1 MLTLLMA
8 SAFAAELDCE
18 PLFAQQA
25 RNEFEGQW
33 GATAEVA
40 QDIVDRFERQ
50 LTCSGPIDPYATAR
64 LYQEAAIIASG
75 SGNAQL
81 ATKWLQRAAELAPD
95 HAPDPRRGPTDAVLN
110 TWQVLAQHQRT
121 DKPSLV
127 KVRISGLPGRP
138 PPQARHHGHGSAEDR
153 LLQLPTPQ
161 GLVTRRLR
169 LDASQSY
176 KVGKPQTWRI
186 ATVVTGSAMV
196 AGGAAM
202 LLASRPSVALG
213 YAGTEIDEDLVAT
226 SNALAISGS
235 VIGAV
240 GLGGWAAFSAF
251 YQPGGGFTAS
261 ATVTW

>member
-127 KVRISGLPGRP
+127 KVRSPVFLDGRP
-138 PPQARHHGHGSAEDR
+138 LKQGTTVMVPPGDR

-240 GLGGWAAFSAF
+240 GLGVAAFSAF